1 LEIIFHLKNE
11 DSNKIGSGLE
21 FKLRIK
27 YHFSVNCSDQNFKFM
42 WKVVVILIGISL
54 ALFCTNLK
62 GKDVLDKLVAQ
73 RQKKNGRE
81 LLSYSIVRIL
91 TVDSTQKIFYISAS
105 VKTNSRIQQVSD
117 TIMVYTT
124 MDDILV
130 SPAK

>member
-1 LEIIFHLKNE
+1 
-11 DSNKIGSGLE
+11 
-21 FKLRIK
+21 
-27 YHFSVNCSDQNFKFM
+27 M